1 MGLPPIL
8 ILERRDFMAEKR
20 KDGRGRN
27 LRTGEYFDSKN
38 NRYMFRKMVNGERV
52 SITAQSLA
60 ELRQQENELLCQ
72 IDKGGGGKSR
82 NSRMTLNEY
91 FDFWMKTF
99 AKSGRK
105 ATTCTNYKSYYN
117 TYIKNGIGK
126 KPIAKITKVDCQG
139 VINSLADN
147 GKAHSTMTNLKSC
160 LNVIFECALDDDIIL
175 KNPVKNI
182 KPPQTGSK
190 KRKPIKE
197 HHIQIFMDYV
207 KKNQNYSY
215 SYPVFVVLFN
225 LGVRIGEMAALTLDD
240 VDFKKNIIS
249 VNKTVNRYRKAD
261 YGFTMAV
268 ASPKS
273 ETSDRTI
280 PMNSVVKRTLLE
292 LKMRGIDFSVKLP
305 YVDDAGRIQGYV
317 SGFLFLNSIGN
328 VWSEPSFLDL
338 IKRIIKKLNEEAA
351 ANGTEQIENFCP
363 HMARHTYTSL
373 AYSAGADVKVVSEI
387 LGHSSTSV
395 TLDTY
400 THLTEEKREQQEA
413 VVRTVKIS

>member
-1 MGLPPIL
+1 
-8 ILERRDFMAEKR
+8 MAEKR

-27 LRTGEYFDSKN
+27 LRIGEYFDSKN

-72 IDKGGGGKSR
+72 IDKGGGVKSR

-126 KPIAKITKVDCQG
+126 KPIAKITKVDCQS
-139 VINSLADN
+139 VINSLADD

-160 LNVIFECALDDDIIL
+160 LNVIFECAVDDDIIL
-175 KNPVKNI
+175 RNPVKNI

-190 KRKPIKE
+190 KRKPIQA

-207 KKNQNYSY
+207 KKSQNYSY
-215 SYPVFVVLFN
+215 VYPAFVVLFN
-225 LGVRIGEMAALTLDD
+225 LGVRIGEMAAITLDD

-273 ETSDRTI
+273 ETSDRII

-292 LKMRGIDFSVKLP
+292 LKMRGVDFKVRLP

-338 IKRIIKKLNEEAA
+338 IERIIKKLNKEAE
-351 ANGTEQIENFCP
+351 ANGTEQIESFCP
-363 HMARHTYTSL
+363 HMARHTFTSL

-400 THLTEEKREQQEA
+400 THLTEEKRQQQEA
-413 VVRTVKIS
+413 VIQTVKIS